1 MPDTTDVLIDKRDD
15 GIALITLNRPDSLNA
30 MGGQLMP
37 MLAQFLAD
45 CSRDRKVRAVVLTG
59 AGRAFC
65 AGGDVKG
72 MAAGR
77 DAVLNA
83 TNGADTASTP
93 PSPAATLAAG
103 VQALRESQR
112 ATSFMLHTMPKPT
125 IAMVNGHAVGAGL
138 SLALAC
144 DIRLASDKAKLGTV
158 FRNVGFSG
166 DFGGSYYLQKLVG
179 MGKARELYFTGEILD
194 APQAFSLGM
203 VNRVVEHDKLETETM
218 AFASQLATGPTLA
231 YARMKENLNRAE
243 TSDLYTLLDQ
253 EALNMQLSG
262 ATNDHRE
269 AAKAFVEKRQPTF
282 KGT

>member
-1 MPDTTDVLIDKRDD
+1 
-15 GIALITLNRPDSLNA
+15 

-37 MLAQFLAD
+37 MLAEYLRECAAD
-45 CSRDRKVRAVVLTG
+45 RGVRAVVLTG

-77 DAVLNA
+77 NA
-83 TNGADTASTP
+83 AAGDIDTNNT
-93 PSPAATLAAG
+93 SPAFALYAG
-103 VQALRESQR
+103 IEGLRQSQR
-112 ATSFMLHTMPKPT
+112 ATSYVLHTMPKPT

-144 DIRLASDKAKLGTV
+144 DIRIASDRAKLGTI

-179 MGKARELYFTGEILD
+179 VGRARELYFTGEILD
-194 APQAFSLGM
+194 AERALAIGM
-203 VNRVVEHDKLETETM
+203 VNRVVPHDDLEKETL
-218 AFASQLATGPTLA
+218 AFAAQLASGPTLA
-231 YARMKENLNRAE
+231 YARMKENLNRGE
-243 TSDLYTLLDQ
+243 SSDLMTALDQ

-262 ATNDHRE
+262 MTVDHRE
-269 AAKAFVEKRQPTF
+269 AARAFVEKRQPTF
-282 KGT
+282 KGV